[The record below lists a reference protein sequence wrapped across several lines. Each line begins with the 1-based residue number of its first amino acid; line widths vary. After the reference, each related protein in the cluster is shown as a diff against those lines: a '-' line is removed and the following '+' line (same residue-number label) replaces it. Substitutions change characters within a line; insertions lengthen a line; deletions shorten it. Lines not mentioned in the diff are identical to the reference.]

1 MDEKQQYLTLEE
13 IQGEIQYNS
22 LLIDMDDIDAIVQV
36 HIKKSILSIIS
47 IVLVNISTFMI
58 IIDLLNYFSKE
69 DFVFNIYL
77 IGIVISVTIT
87 WILTSKSWH
96 NMALGMLERAK
107 VHNKVEMCMYYYSQ
121 MERFDTLSD
130 WEKNKI
136 FENDIMPYADL
147 EKS

>member
-1 MDEKQQYLTLEE
+1 
-13 IQGEIQYNS
+13 
-22 LLIDMDDIDAIVQV
+22 
-36 HIKKSILSIIS
+36 
-47 IVLVNISTFMI
+47 MI

-69 DFVFNIYL
+69 DFVFSYYL
-77 IGIVISVTIT
+77 VGIAISVTIT

-96 NMALGMLERAK
+96 NMALDMLERAK